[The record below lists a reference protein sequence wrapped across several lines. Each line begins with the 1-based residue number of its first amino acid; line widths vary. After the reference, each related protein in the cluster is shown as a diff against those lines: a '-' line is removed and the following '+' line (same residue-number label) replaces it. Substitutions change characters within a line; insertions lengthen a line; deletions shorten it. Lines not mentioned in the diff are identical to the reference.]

1 MGDRF
6 TWSRGVAYWLGGV
19 AALGLIAVVAGGR
32 DGLFP
37 GGWLLFLGAGMVWV
51 GGIIGSARTGS
62 WFTWQEK
69 VTPTHFEA
77 VTGLTGAV
85 LASCP
90 LVVLAIR
97 LMLLYFNQKGA

>member
-1 MGDRF
+1 MEDRF
-6 TWSRGVAYWLGGV
+6 TWSRGVTYRRWGV
-19 AALGLIAVVAGGR
+19 AALGLIAVVADGH

-37 GGWLLFLGAGMVWV
+37 GGWLLFLGAGMVWL
-51 GGIIGSARTGS
+51 GAFIGSARTGS

-69 VTPTHFEA
+69 VAPTHFEA
-77 VTGLTGAV
+77 VTGLKGVV

-97 LMLLYFNQKGA
+97 LMLLYFNQKRA